1 MKKIFFLSVFILS
14 LLQTSFAQKDI
25 NVMTY
30 NIRLGIASDG
40 DNQWNN
46 RKKNL
51 ASILTYFEADI
62 CGMQEAFFSQIQDLE
77 KLLPDTYAWVGKG
90 RDDGKEAGEFS
101 CIFYRKDKYSM
112 LENNTFWLNE
122 HPETVGL
129 GWEAK
134 YNRVVTYAK
143 FERVADKKIFFVFNT
158 HFDHEAVVAR
168 RESAKLLLSKIK
180 TIAGQTPTIITG
192 DFNATP
198 TSEPI
203 EILTN
208 TNNPD
213 HLNDSENLTLTP
225 HFGPYSSFTGFQSR
239 EQDGMRIDYIF
250 LKNADFKVKKHATI
264 STTWNGRFAS
274 DHHPVLATI
283 TF

>member
-1 MKKIFFLSVFILS
+1 MKKILFLSVLAIS
-14 LLQTSFAQKDI
+14 LVQASFAQKDI

-101 CIFYRKDKYSM
+101 CIFYRKDKYTM

-180 TIAGQTPTIITG
+180 TIAGQMPAIITG

-213 HLNDSENLTLTP
+213 HLDDSENLTLTP
-225 HFGPYSSFTGFQSR
+225 HFGPYSSFTGFQAR

-250 LKNADFKVKKHATI
+250 LKNADFKVKKHATL
-264 STTWNGRFAS
+264 SPSWNGRFAS

-283 TF
+283 SF

>member
-1 MKKIFFLSVFILS
+1 MKKILFLSVFTLS
-14 LLQTSFAQKDI
+14 LAQASFAQKDI

-101 CIFYRKDKYSM
+101 CIFYRKDKYTM

-180 TIAGQTPTIITG
+180 TIAGQTPAIITG

-213 HLNDSENLTLTP
+213 HLEDSENLTLTP
-225 HFGPYSSFTGFQSR
+225 HFGPYSSFTGFQAR

-250 LKNADFKVKKHATI
+250 LKNADFKVKKHATL
-264 STTWNGRFAS
+264 SPSWNGRFAS

-283 TF
+283 SF

>member
-1 MKKIFFLSVFILS
+1 MKKIFFLSVFTLS

-213 HLNDSENLTLTP
+213 HLDDSENLTLTP